1 MFGLAHAAFCTHF
14 TQADKNFFFCLF
26 NYLVFMFMF
35 GVLTTFV
42 EWDSIRSTTGK
53 KVRYMFTFPFFMLT
67 YIPIALVALVKK
79 CKWKPIQH
87 SISVDVTEFSDAAA
101 NRERTL

>member
-1 MFGLAHAAFCTHF
+1 MIASSASSLAFC
-14 TQADKNFFFCLF
+14 LLS
-26 NYLVFMFMF
+26 YIVVMFMF

-53 KVRYMFTFPFFMLT
+53 KIRYMFTCPLFMLT

-79 CKWKPIQH
+79 AEWKPITH
-87 SISVDVTEFSDAAA
+87 TIAMSVEDFGDAKASDSLVVSA
-101 NRERTL
+101 NGDR